1 MSTSNIRKTIVV
13 GSGSS
18 GAVLAARLSE
28 DPSEHVVLI
37 EAGPKYLSVDELPES
52 LWDAEGPALEGSP
65 DWDYKCYWTEPVHSS
80 VIGNYP
86 RGKVLGGSGSI
97 NASMAIR
104 GLPSDFD
111 DWEEQ
116 GNKGWGWD
124 SVLPYFNKLESDQD
138 FPDEDYHGSSG
149 PIPVRRPTVEEWPT
163 AVQSV
168 IEAIA
173 DHGLEYK
180 DDLNEP
186 DISGIASTPRN
197 KVGQFRASA
206 AVTYLYQARDRE
218 NLEIVADT
226 LVTRVLFEGTN
237 AIGVEVER
245 NGKRENLLADR
256 VVLSGGAINSP
267 QLLMLSGVGPKEM
280 LQRAGID
287 VLVDLP
293 GVGANLVDHPHVPV
307 VYAASDP
314 SETRFGFNASL
325 RWSSGIDGCPE
336 NDMILALGFTA
347 AKNMNFDLDPS
358 VKAAVFLPVILGKP
372 KAGGWL
378 EISTSD
384 PNTHPE
390 LHFNF
395 LGSDVD
401 TKRLADGVRFAM
413 ELFHSDAMSPHVG
426 APLLAPDADTLADE
440 TKFLEWI
447 HNHVTTT
454 YHCVGTCRMGPDGDE
469 MAVLDSGLRVRGASN
484 LYVADASIM
493 PTIVTA
499 YTNLTCYMIGER
511 FADMLSEESK

>member
-1 MSTSNIRKTIVV
+1 MSTSNVRRTIVV
-13 GSGSS
+13 GAGSS

-37 EAGPKYLSVDELPES
+37 EAGPKYLSTDELPES

-65 DWDYKCYWTEPVHSS
+65 DWGYKCYWTEPTHSS

-104 GLPSDFD
+104 GLPADFD
-111 DWEEQ
+111 DWGDR
-116 GNKGWGWD
+116 GNKDWSWE

-138 FPDEDYHGSSG
+138 FGDKDYHGSSG
-149 PIPVRRPTVEEWPT
+149 PIPVRRPQMDEWPT

-168 IEAIA
+168 VTALG

-186 DISGIASTPRN
+186 DMSGIAPTPRN
-197 KVGQFRASA
+197 KVGRYRASA
-206 AVTYLYQARDRE
+206 AVTYLYEARERE

-226 LVTRVLFEGTN
+226 LVTRVLFEGN
-237 AIGVEVER
+237 QAVGVEVER
-245 NGKRENLLADR
+245 DGKLENLLADR

-267 QLLMLSGVGPKEM
+267 QLLMLSGIGPKEM
-280 LQRAGID
+280 LQRAGIK

-307 VYAASDP
+307 VYAAKDP
-314 SETRFGFNASL
+314 SETRYGFNASL
-325 RWSSGIDGCPE
+325 RWSSGVEGGQD
-336 NDMILALGFTA
+336 NDMVMALGFTA

-358 VKAAVFLPVILGKP
+358 VKAGVFLPVILAKP
-372 KAGGWL
+372 QAGGWL
-378 EISTSD
+378 EISSAD

-401 TKRLADGVRFAM
+401 TKRLADGVKFAV
-413 ELFHSDAMSPHVG
+413 ELLHSDAVSPHVG
-426 APLLAPDADTLADE
+426 VPLLAPDADTLADE
-440 TKFLEWI
+440 EKLLEWI
-447 HNHVTTT
+447 HDHVTTT
-454 YHCVGTCRMGPDGDE
+454 YHCVGTCRMGPDGDD
-469 MAVLDSGLRVRGASN
+469 MAVLDSRLRVRGVDN

-493 PTIVTA
+493 PTIVNA
-499 YTNLTCYMIGER
+499 YTNLTCYMIGEK
-511 FADMLSEESK
+511 FADMLSEES